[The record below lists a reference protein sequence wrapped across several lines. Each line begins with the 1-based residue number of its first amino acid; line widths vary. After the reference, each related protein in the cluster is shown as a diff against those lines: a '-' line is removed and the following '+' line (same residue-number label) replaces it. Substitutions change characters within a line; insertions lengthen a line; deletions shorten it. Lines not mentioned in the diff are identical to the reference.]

1 MMANPDSN
9 VIQFTTRP
17 ARETPVWRSADASVT
32 SLRVLIIDDTA
43 EDRMMVRLA
52 LEPQGFLLSEANNG
66 ARGLAS
72 AAALRPDCIILDYHM
87 PDMDGNEVLAALAGP
102 HGLMPCAVIMLT
114 GSSDGGKVAS
124 LLNAGALD
132 FLNKNRIDED
142 SVRRAVTGAVD
153 RFRLMAERRA
163 SEERNAHLAAIVD
176 TSSDAIISMDLER
189 FVRTWNAGA
198 VELFGYTEDEAVGRT
213 VDELIVPEELQA
225 DRIRVYDAIKDG
237 RQSARL
243 QTERHHKDGRRMA
256 VELTA
261 SPIVDDRDAVLG
273 FSVVFR
279 DIRERLSAEIAL
291 RRGDEQLRMSLRA
304 AQAGAWTWDLTTG
317 SVYWSPENFALY
329 SLHPSTAPPTTEEWG
344 RLIHPDD
351 RSRVENKTRD
361 AILGREPELR
371 CEFRVMAHDERVRW
385 IEAVGSVD
393 RDETGRAVRISGINT
408 DVTKR
413 KDIEHALAASE
424 AYSRRLLEASPD
436 CVKFID
442 LEARIQQMN
451 FNGQCLLEIGD
462 FGTFRG
468 KPWASLWPKES
479 QPLIETAIK
488 DALSGATGRFVG
500 LCPTVKGTPKW
511 WDVAVNSVP
520 GVDGEPV
527 GLLAASRDI
536 TQSKEAEAH
545 IRMLVREVTHRSKNL
560 LGVVQAIARQ
570 TAAHATPETFNDSFS
585 QRINGLAA
593 GHDLLV
599 ASDWKGA
606 DLAELV
612 RSQLMPFQDALE
624 KQITMQGPTVRVT
637 AAAAQ
642 SIGMVLH
649 ELATNAAKYG
659 ALTYGDGRV
668 EIAWHLDGIGEDQ
681 IFAMSWRERDGPPVQ
696 VPTRRGFGTT
706 VTTHL
711 VKASLNGEVD
721 LDFAPT
727 GVTWRL
733 TCAAARLL
741 EA

>member
-1 MMANPDSN
+1 MASPDGN

-17 ARETPVWRSADASVT
+17 AREAPVWRSADASVT
-32 SLRVLIIDDTA
+32 SLRVLIIDDTP

-66 ARGLAS
+66 ASGLAS

-102 HGLMPCAVIMLT
+102 DGLMPCAVIMLT

-132 FLNKNRIDED
+132 FLSKDRIDED

-163 SEERNAHLAAIVD
+163 SEERNAHLAVIVE
-176 TSSDAIISMDLER
+176 TSSDAIISISLDRL
-189 FVRTWNAGA
+189 VRTWNASA
-198 VELFGYTEDEAVGRT
+198 AALFGYSEREAIGRT
-213 VDELIVPEELQA
+213 VDDLIVPRELQA

-237 RQSARL
+237 RQSVRL
-243 QTERHHKDGRRMA
+243 QSERRHKDGHRIP

-261 SPIVDDRDAVLG
+261 SPIVGERDMVLG
-273 FSVVFR
+273 FSVMFR
-279 DIRERLSAEIAL
+279 DIRERLKAENAV
-291 RRGDEQLRMSLRA
+291 RTSEAQLQLSLRA
-304 AQAGAWTWDLTTG
+304 AHAGVWAWNLIDG
-317 SVYWSPENFALY
+317 SVYWSPETFALY
-329 SLHPSTAPPTTEEWG
+329 SLQPGSAPPSIEEWG
-344 RLIHPDD
+344 RLVHPDD
-351 RSRVENKTRD
+351 RSRIEHKSRD

-371 CEFRVMAHDERVRW
+371 CEFRVIATDEHIRW

-393 RDETGRAVRISGINT
+393 RDANGRAVRMSGINT

-451 FNGQCLLEIGD
+451 FNGQCLLELDD
-462 FGTFRG
+462 FETVRG
-468 KPWASLWPKES
+468 RPWASLWPEES
-479 QPLIETAIK
+479 RPLIETAIK

-500 LCPTVKGTPKW
+500 FCPTAKGQPKW
-511 WDVAVNSVP
+511 WDVAVNTVP
-520 GVDGEPV
+520 DVDGNPI

-545 IRMLVREVTHRSKNL
+545 IQLLVREVTHRSKNL

-570 TAAHATPETFNDSFS
+570 TAAHATPETFNNSFS

-624 KQITMQGPTVRVT
+624 KQITMQGPSVRVS

-642 SIGMVLH
+642 ALGMALH

-659 ALTYGDGRV
+659 ALTHGDGRI
-668 EIAWHLDGIGEDQ
+668 EIAWHLDGTGEGKT
-681 IFAMSWRERDGPPVQ
+681 FAMSWRERNGPPVQ
-696 VPTRRGFGTT
+696 PPTRRGFGTT

-711 VKASLNGEVD
+711 VKASLNAEVD
-721 LDFAPT
+721 LEYAPS
-727 GVTWRL
+727 GVSWRL